1 MAETRNTDRMA
12 RLSALVDRIVPGT
25 DGWPSAGD
33 RATVLAILADA
44 ERDGDTDAV
53 DAVLTTLPTAFAS
66 LAPADQDDAVSKLA
80 ADAPDVFARFVRHV
94 YNVYYATPA
103 VLAVLEAKTGYP
115 ARPPL
120 YEGYELDAFDDA
132 LLTTQRQRRPFW
144 RRV

>member
-1 MAETRNTDRMA
+1 MAETRDAGRMA

-33 RATVLAILADA
+33 RTTVLAIVADA

-53 DAVLTTLPTAFAS
+53 DAVLAALPTAFAS
-66 LAPADQDDAVSKLA
+66 LAPAEQDDAVSKLA
-80 ADAPDVFARFVRHV
+80 ADTPGAFARFVRHV
-94 YNVYYATPA
+94 YNVYYVSPA